1 VRGKRIVTITFCAG
15 LAATGCA
22 STLMNQPVER
32 AAKGWRLVLEQV
44 KDGPNS
50 YARGDN
56 VHFVPPDGAR
66 FLWFTIRL
74 RNTESAARTFNYDRC
89 DLDSGSDAI
98 LPALID
104 KNAFINI
111 MADKE
116 EELAPGE
123 ELSRRIAFAYPDDK
137 LPSRLACGEL
147 VVELPFA
154 QAR

>member
-1 VRGKRIVTITFCAG
+1 MDCRIAFG
-15 LAATGCA
+15 LPLLLAGCA

-32 AAKGWRLVLEQV
+32 QAKGWHMVLENV

-56 VHFVPPDGAR
+56 VHFVPPDGMR

-74 RNTESAARTFNYDRC
+74 QNTESTRRSFNYDRC
-89 DLDSGSDAI
+89 DLDSGSDAV

-116 EELAPGE
+116 EDLDPGE
-123 ELSRRIAFAYPDDK
+123 EISRRLAFAYPDDK
-137 LPSRLACGEL
+137 LPTRLACGEL
-147 VVELPFA
+147 IVELPFA
-154 QAR
+154 GTK